1 MVMALFLFTN
11 ALSAL
16 LGIVLTPAI
25 NDPTLV
31 WAWAGPGVALLA
43 QTAIFW
49 WRHRSINDDEYMT
62 NEDHEEVA
70 AAESATPP
78 IREKA
83 LESDEH
89 DFAEK
94 KL

>member
-1 MVMALFLFTN
+1 MALFLFTN

-16 LGIVLTPAI
+16 LGIILTPAI

-31 WAWAGPGVALLA
+31 WAWAGPAIALLA

-62 NEDHEEVA
+62 NEDHEE
-70 AAESATPP
+70 ATAGPVMP
-78 IREKA
+78 SNQEKA
-83 LESDEH
+83 LETDQH